1 MNRYKRLGLNSLF
14 VFIGNVG
21 AKLIGFIMLPFYTKW
36 LSKSDYGLS
45 DISSISIS
53 FLIPYLTFGLCEA
66 IFLFPK
72 GKSQGIQQEYFST
85 AFWIILFIEFL
96 FCIVLI
102 VTPYNLLTYIFPKEL
117 LKYIPLMCV
126 LLVLSSIQQFI
137 QQFCRAIDK
146 MKIFSFTGIIYA
158 LFLAVLAILLI
169 PSYGLTGYFV
179 SLIIAQCIT
188 IIYIFWRIKCWKYV
202 VICINRKMLDE
213 MIKYSI
219 PLIPNATMWWVV
231 NSINRPLMLKYIGL
245 DSVGIYAV
253 ANKFPSLLNM
263 IFMIFFSALQ
273 ISVLEEFYKKD
284 YKIFYNR
291 IFRLVL
297 FSQILFCFVFV
308 ILGPYIFSIL
318 VDSNY
323 YAAMQYVP
331 LLCLGV
337 LLANL
342 ATFVGTTFTAIRKT
356 KYFFYSSIVAALIAI
371 VANMLLIPK
380 FGIYGACISIV
391 LSQLGMFL
399 MRWKDSFR
407 YVNFINF
414 PKLGLTFLSLVLA
427 LLSFYLIEY
436 RSISMA
442 VIIFL
447 FIVFWASNFDIYR
460 LLVSFFKS
468 KIR

>member
-45 DISSISIS
+45 DISSIYIS

-72 GKSQGIQQEYFST
+72 GKSQGIQQGYFST
-85 AFWIILFIEFL
+85 AFWIILFTEFL
-96 FCIVLI
+96 FCIVLMAAPSNFLI
-102 VTPYNLLTYIFPKEL
+102 YIFPKEL
-117 LKYIPLMCV
+117 LKYMPLMCV
-126 LLVLSSIQQFI
+126 LLVLSSVQQFI

-146 MKIFSFTGIIYA
+146 MKVFSFTGIINA
-158 LFLAVLAILLI
+158 LCLAILVILLI
-169 PSYGLTGYFV
+169 PTCGLTGYFM

-188 IIYIFWRIKCWKYV
+188 IIYIFWRIRCWKYV
-202 VICINRKMLDE
+202 VIYINRKMLDE
-213 MIKYSI
+213 MIRYSI

-273 ISVLEEFYKKD
+273 ISVLEEFHKKD

-308 ILGPYIFSIL
+308 IFGPYIFSFL
-318 VDSNY
+318 VDPNY
-323 YAAMQYVP
+323 YTAMQYVP

-342 ATFVGTTFTAIRKT
+342 AAFVGTTFTAIKKT
-356 KYFFYSSIVAALIAI
+356 KYFFYSSVVAALIAI
-371 VANMLLIPK
+371 VANFLLIPK
-380 FGIYGACISIV
+380 FGIFGACLSII
-391 LSQLGMFL
+391 LSQMGMFL
-399 MRWKDSFR
+399 MRWKDSSR
-407 YVNFINF
+407 YVNFVNF
-414 PKLGLTFLSLVLA
+414 PKLGLAFLSLVLA

-447 FIVFWASNFDIYR
+447 FIIFLASNFDIYR
-460 LLVSFFKS
+460 LFVPFFKS